1 MKFDP
6 KDEVMLEVAK
16 LRRLI
21 AECCPELLEQ
31 PLARDGE
38 LESTVDSLSRHR
50 QRIVKEAAGPA
61 RTKALFH
68 WAANI

>member
-16 LRRLI
+16 LRKLI
-21 AECCPELLEQ
+21 ADCCPEVLEM
-31 PLARDGE
+31 PLNEDLE
-38 LESTVDSLSRHR
+38 LRSTVESLSRHR
-50 QRIVKEAAGPA
+50 QRIVKEASGAV

-68 WAANI
+68 WASDL

>member
-21 AECCPELLEQ
+21 ADCCPEMLELPASEEEQ
-31 PLARDGE
+31 LR
-38 LESTVDSLSRHR
+38 STVESLSEHR
-50 QRIVKEAAGPA
+50 QRIVQEASGAV

-68 WAANI
+68 WAADL